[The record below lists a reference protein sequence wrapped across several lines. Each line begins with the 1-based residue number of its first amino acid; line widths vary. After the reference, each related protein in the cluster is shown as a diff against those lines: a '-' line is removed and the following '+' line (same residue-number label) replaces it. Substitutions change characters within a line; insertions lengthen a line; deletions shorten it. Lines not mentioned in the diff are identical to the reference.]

1 MKKQWVASHAEGYR
15 CDCTAGGKNE
25 ACFFKWCGF
34 FVLKFQPAA
43 ATIAREADSSLLGV
57 NQVAVQVFSD

>member
-1 MKKQWVASHAEGYR
+1 MLKDTDV
-15 CDCTAGGKNE
+15 TAQLGGKNE

-43 ATIAREADSSLLGV
+43 READSNLLGV
-57 NQVAVQVFSD
+57 NQVTVQVFSD